1 MTSPGASSDPSHKAS
16 CVDDIVASFAFSS
29 DDVRVTADYLLQ
41 QLKSGLRDD
50 RLPFQH
56 PSFVTAIP
64 DGSEKGRFLS
74 VDLGGT
80 NCRISLVDLHGDG
93 TFSVEQ
99 QKHTVPHHV
108 RVNARHEP
116 LFDWVATQ
124 IGEFLRAR
132 QALGPD
138 ATQKEA
144 LSLGFTFSF
153 TCTQT
158 SLAAGTLLHWD
169 KGWDIPSALGRDPCA
184 MLQAATDAQRL
195 PVRVAALANDSVG
208 SLLTRAYTSSGPGA
222 TTLTCVIVGTGTN
235 AAYVEKRQNV
245 QRTVNHGADHRA
257 DHRAAQTGVVAMNT
271 EWGCMDDGMRVLPR
285 TRFDDMVDAQSTDGG
300 LQMLEKRVSGMYL
313 GELLRLAAVEL
324 YGKGVFDLRVPDAD
338 APLFQKESID
348 ASLLSGLASL
358 EGDDDACMA
367 TAIQLLASTLGA
379 AGVSAADVCIFQR
392 LSTAIVTRAARLIGA
407 ATGAIVLQSGLLS
420 TDGAILEEKRGEKQI
435 MTIAVHGTATTVPT
449 SAPKRSLSS
458 IFGKARRI
466 LLAPFALCF
475 GRHLKAETKPA
486 VSLLQPPSPSPSTSP
501 SPSVLP
507 SVLPS
512 SLPMIDIGMTGSVI
526 EFHPT
531 FEKDMRVALRQ
542 VSGIGPA
549 GDARIRTGFCRD
561 GSVVGAALMVHA
573 AVKQESTAET
583 LGQRPRPVKHNASN

>member
-1 MTSPGASSDPSHKAS
+1 MTSPDASS
-16 CVDDIVASFAFSS
+16 VDDIVASFAFSS
-29 DDVRVTADYLLQ
+29 DDIRVTADYLLQ

-93 TFSVEQ
+93 TFSIEQ

-138 ATQKEA
+138 AAQKAA

-195 PVRVAALANDSVG
+195 PVHVAALANDSVG
-208 SLLTRAYTSSGPGA
+208 SLLTRAYTSSGPGV

-245 QRTVNHGADHRA
+245 QRNHGADHRA
-257 DHRAAQTGVVAMNT
+257 DHRAAQTAVVAMNT

-358 EGDDDACMA
+358 EGDDDACLA
-367 TAIQLLASTLGA
+367 TAIQLLADTLGA

-392 LSTAIVTRAARLIGA
+392 LSAAIVTRAARLIGA

-420 TDGAILEEKRGEKQI
+420 TDGAILEEKQGEKQI
-435 MTIAVHGTATTVPT
+435 MTIAVQGMATTVPT
-449 SAPKRSLSS
+449 SASKRSLSS

-475 GRHLKAETKPA
+475 GRRPKAETKPA
-486 VSLLQPPSPSPSTSP
+486 LSLPQPPS
-501 SPSVLP
+501 P

-542 VSGIGPA
+542 VAGIGPA

-573 AVKQESTAET
+573 AVKQESTTES
-583 LGQRPRPVKHNASN
+583 LGQRPRPVKQNASD